1 MSEFQVLSTEE
12 VQELL
17 KAAEGNG
24 NDLSVLLANENAS
37 RDQSKNEHLLNN
49 LVESL
54 RVQSEKM
61 LSSFLRKRIAVES
74 GTFAASPLNT
84 CLNEITKQQVY
95 AVFQVAPKET
105 CGLVILDM
113 VLLHQSINLLF
124 GGQVNA
130 SDTTISHPGQIGLLI
145 SERMAQIFAGAFVQ
159 ASKEYETIECEV
171 VKTTCLPNLPTN
183 YALEDK
189 VRILE
194 LPIVLDD
201 VKTYVKYVFS
211 DSLLKDILPHQE
223 IDFQHQPQEK
233 VLWQNQIK
241 SQVVDSY
248 VNVSITL
255 ADINMS
261 AKEFMALK
269 QDDLIPIADPTQA
282 YVCLN
287 STKLFKATAGQSN
300 SKLVAK
306 IISKI

>member
-24 NDLSVLLANENAS
+24 NDLSVLLATGNNNV
-37 RDQSKNEHLLNN
+37 DQAKNEHLLTN
-49 LVESL
+49 LVEAL
-54 RVQSEKM
+54 RVQSEKL
-61 LSSFLRKRIAVES
+61 LSGFLRKRIVVES
-74 GTFAASPLNT
+74 GTFNPSQLNT

-95 AVFQVAPKET
+95 AVFQISPKEK
-105 CGLVILDM
+105 CGLVIIDM

-124 GGQVNA
+124 GGQINA
-130 SDTTISHPGQIGLLI
+130 SDTIITNPGQIGLLI
-145 SERMAQIFAGAFVQ
+145 SEKIAQIFGAAFVQ
-159 ASKEYETIECEV
+159 AAKEYETIECEV
-171 VKTTCLPNLPTN
+171 LKTACLPNLPTN

-189 VRILE
+189 VNVLE
-194 LPIVLDD
+194 LPIILDD
-201 VKTYVKYVFS
+201 VKTYIKYIFS
-211 DSLLKDILPHQE
+211 DSLLKDLLPHQE
-223 IDFQHQPQEK
+223 VDFQHQPQEK
-233 VLWQNQIK
+233 MVWQNQIK

-248 VNVSITL
+248 VNISITL

-287 STKLFKATAGQSN
+287 STKLFKANAGQSN